1 MKHLYELIM
10 GITLVTSLVVSHAQ
24 TTSKP
29 AAVASTVV
37 LRLSHVGSTT
47 SSQHLAALR
56 MAETASELSQGTLR
70 IDVFPNSE
78 LGNDAKSIAD
88 VKAGTL
94 DMTMAGSGNFVS
106 LAPRLAEIDLP
117 YSFQT
122 PKEAWHEL
130 DSPYFG
136 RPLLNETL
144 AAGIRGLSFWE
155 VGFRIITSNKGF
167 VKTPAD
173 FKGLRLRVG
182 NATQAEYFRALGA
195 HTISMPLGEL
205 YEAIK
210 ADKLDAQDHP
220 LSITYS
226 EKLYEVQKY
235 VTITRHA
242 YTALMVA
249 INAKR
254 FNALSPAHQ
263 KALLDAA
270 VAGRDFQRSM
280 NAKTEASMI
289 ADLRSKRM
297 EVFENIES
305 RPFRVLAITQSSR
318 YFSNRL
324 SGPTKPV
331 NPTTATVTR

>member
-1 MKHLYELIM
+1 MTRTSTFMLALA
-10 GITLVTSLVVSHAQ
+10 LATSLSASHAQ
-24 TTSKP
+24 TASKAP
-29 AAVASTVV
+29 ASAATTV
-37 LRLSHVGSTT
+37 LRLSHVGSLT
-47 SSQHLAALR
+47 SSQHLAAVK
-56 MAETASELSQGTLR
+56 MAETASELSKGSLR

-94 DMTMAGSGNFVS
+94 DMTMAGSGNFAS
-106 LAPRLAEIDLP
+106 LAPRLAEIDQP

-122 PKEAWHEL
+122 PQEAWREL
-130 DSPYFG
+130 DSLYFG
-136 RPLLNETL
+136 KPLLNETL

-182 NATQAEYFRALGA
+182 NATQAEYFKALGA
-195 HTISMPLGEL
+195 QTISMPLGEL
-205 YEAIK
+205 YDALK

-220 LSITYS
+220 LPITYS
-226 EKLYEVQKY
+226 AKLYEVQKY

-254 FNALSPAHQ
+254 FDALSPAHQ
-263 KALLDAA
+263 KALMDAA
-270 VAGRDFQRSM
+270 VVGRDFQRSM
-280 NAKTEASMI
+280 NSKTEASMI
-289 ADLRSKRM
+289 ADLRSKGV

-305 RPFRVLAITQSSR
+305 RPFRMLAITQSSR

-324 SGPTKPV
+324 SGPAPSSQ
-331 NPTTATVTR
+331 PATATVTR